1 VPQVLVTGGAGFLG
15 SYVVRDLLRAGEAV
29 VAYDTSI
36 ATNVLDHVV
45 PDDARD
51 ALTLVQGEVTDGWAL
66 LRICERESVDRIVHL
81 AAPLTDWVRSNP
93 PAGLMAMCGGTATLL
108 EVARALSIK
117 RVAWTSSIAVYGRGY
132 DAAAGRA
139 SPRRPDSLYGSC
151 KVLCEDLAAAYRA
164 DLGVDSIGL
173 RFPVLYGPWRARG
186 LQASFGQDSD
196 LIRTAALGD
205 PVVVRRPRRT
215 LNWLYVE
222 DASDLL
228 LRSLRTTAALDPIY
242 DASGEV
248 ASMLDLAG
256 LLRELAPLARVTV
269 EGDTQAPV
277 EQAPD
282 DAMVAL
288 DDSALR
294 AQLGWEGHRS
304 LRHGVAAT
312 LEAYVRAA
320 GG

>member
-15 SYVVRDLLRAGEAV
+15 SYVVRDLLRAGEPV

-45 PDDARD
+45 SDDARD

-66 LRICERESVDRIVHL
+66 LRICEREAVDRIVHL

-93 PAGLMAMCGGTATLL
+93 PAGMMAMCGGTATVL

-132 DAAAGRA
+132 DAAAGSA

-151 KVLCEDLAAAYRA
+151 KVLCEDLATAYRT
-164 DLGVDSIGL
+164 DHGVDSVGL

-186 LQASFGQDSD
+186 LQTSFGAEGDP
-196 LIRTAALGD
+196 IRTAALGD

-228 LRSLRTTAALDPIY
+228 LRALQAIAALDPIY

-248 ASMLDLAG
+248 ANMFDLAE

-269 EGDTQAPV
+269 EDDAQAPTK
-277 EQAPD
+277 QAPD

-294 AQLGWEGHRS
+294 SQLGWEGHRS
-304 LRHGVAAT
+304 LRDGVAAT
-312 LEAYVRAA
+312 LDAYARAA
-320 GG
+320 RG